1 MNATTVQTRF
11 RATDLHDAFDRS
23 VIDGTVIV
31 VNDQT
36 GDVLVDDGALRDSRR
51 VLASRAAAT
60 GRATILYSLE
70 SGVRALNA
78 PGGPKASLPTG
89 VGDGTAPT
97 VVIDRLRDHLLRSS
111 TPYHLQLDWTDHLL
125 PADQLATANGDIAR
139 IVEQLADIA
148 TNPDIRKGGHVVAL
162 LSRGSA
168 LGQQVAGLPGFS
180 VITLGLPRPAERL
193 AAIELMQ
200 QSERRPLVLAPD
212 FTSNAAARATG
223 ALRVIDVSVMRE
235 HTSTEH
241 PLTPAIVREGAQREF
256 ERALQG
262 IARVDTTQVIIG
274 RDLVGLAQLRLMLED
289 YALDPDVPLRL
300 AFVGPPGTGK
310 SFSARAV
317 ATWLGIV
324 LLIPETLEEMWVGS
338 SQRNGVRYR
347 DTATSLA
354 PSLTFFDDQNNTLTA
369 DRQRGGLGD
378 ANGISSSLTGL
389 FLDMFAD
396 PATPP
401 GLHVIIA
408 SNFARQ
414 LDPAMKSR
422 VKCVAFLPPDV
433 DELASQIEATAR
445 IRSWDLEPGVALQAL
460 IEHPRRLT
468 SRDAVTVLAAARTRT
483 LRAQRSEITSNDLV
497 DALVDYNPGI
507 DAAVERQTL
516 EALEATTFTSHL
528 PWMAARHFGEA
539 ATQPPSYLRDFVQ
552 SDGSLDR
559 DRVTERIN
567 ELEYQHA
574 R

>member
-1 MNATTVQTRF
+1 MNSTAVQTQF
-11 RATDLHDAFDRS
+11 RAIDLTESFDRS
-23 VIDGTVIV
+23 AIDGTVMI

-36 GDVLVDDGALRDSRR
+36 GDVLVDNGTLRDPRR
-51 VLASRAAAT
+51 VLASHAAPT
-60 GRATILYSLE
+60 GRPTILYSLE
-70 SGVRALNA
+70 SGVRSLTA
-78 PGGPKASLPTG
+78 PGGPKAALPSG

-97 VVIDRLRDHLLRSS
+97 VVIDRLRDHILRSQ
-111 TPYHLQLDWTDHLL
+111 TPHHLQIDWTDHLL
-125 PADQLATANGDIAR
+125 PAEQLASAHGDVAR
-139 IVEQLADIA
+139 IVEHLADLA
-148 TNPDIRKGGHVVAL
+148 TNPDIRMGGHVVAL
-162 LSRGSA
+162 FSRGST
-168 LGQQVAGLPGFS
+168 LGQQVTQLPGFS
-180 VITLGLPRPAERL
+180 VTTLGLPQPAERL

-200 QSERRPLVLAPD
+200 DSERQPIVLAPG
-212 FTSNAAARATG
+212 FTPDAVARATG
-223 ALRVIDVSVMRE
+223 ALRLYDMSVMRE
-235 HTSTEH
+235 HTSEQS
-241 PLTPAIVREGAQREF
+241 PLTPATIRERAQHEF

-262 IARVDTTQVIIG
+262 IARVDTTPVVIG
-274 RDLVGLAQLRLMLED
+274 QDLVGLAQLRLMLEN

-369 DRQRGGLGD
+369 DRQRGGHGD
-378 ANGISSSLTGL
+378 VSGISSSLTGL

-396 PATPP
+396 PANPP

-422 VKCVAFLPPDV
+422 VKCVPFLPPDV
-433 DELASQIEATAR
+433 DELASQMEATAR
-445 IRSWDLEPGVALQAL
+445 NRSWDLEPGVALQAL
-460 IEHPRRLT
+460 IERPRRLT
-468 SRDAVTVLAAARTRT
+468 SRDAVTVLAAARTRA
-483 LRAQRSEITSNDLV
+483 LRARRREIANIDLV
-497 DALVDYNPGI
+497 EALVDYNPGI
-507 DAAVERQTL
+507 DVAVERQTL

-539 ATQPPSYLRDFVQ
+539 ATQPPTYLRDFVQ
-552 SDGSLDR
+552 ADGSLDR

-567 ELEYQHA
+567 ELEYHRA